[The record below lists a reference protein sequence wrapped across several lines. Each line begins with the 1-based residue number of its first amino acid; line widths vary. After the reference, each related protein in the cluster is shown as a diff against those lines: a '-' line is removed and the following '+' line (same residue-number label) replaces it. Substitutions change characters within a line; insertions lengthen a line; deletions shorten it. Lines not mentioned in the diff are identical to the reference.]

1 MIHLLAD
8 SQYPLVRPFFHPPQ
22 LALVMAGVL
31 AGNSPARI
39 WVDDPVQPSAAL
51 MWDKAH
57 CLYWLTA
64 AATSPSTVAAF
75 HNLFTQTLL
84 PEAVSRGIR
93 VVKVYDNGPDAAA
106 AIPTLFA
113 PLALESRA
121 RSLYTFADPVA
132 AAPAAPLPAGFH
144 LQPIDRPLLEERGLE
159 NAAALRAE
167 VESCWTSRDAFYNN
181 GFGFCLVQGQTIV
194 GWCTAE
200 YVSAGQCGTGI
211 ETIEAYQQRGLATA
225 TAHAFVGHC
234 LSLALVPH
242 WDAWQTNL
250 PSIRVAEKVGFR
262 HMLDYTVQLGFVP

>member
-1 MIHLLAD
+1 MIHLLTD
-8 SQYPLVRPFFHPPQ
+8 SQYPLVRPFFQPPQ
-22 LALVMAGVL
+22 LALVMEGVL

-39 WVDDPVQPSAAL
+39 WVDNPVQPGAAL

-64 AATSPSTVAAF
+64 AATSPPIAPFQT
-75 HNLFTQTLL
+75 LFAQTLL
-84 PEAVSRGIR
+84 PEAVNRGIG
-93 VVKVYDNGPDAAA
+93 VFKVYDNGPDAAA

-113 PLALESRA
+113 PLMLESRT
-121 RSLYTFADPVA
+121 RSLYTFTEPAA
-132 AAPAAPLPAGFH
+132 AAPTTPLPAGFH
-144 LQPIDRPLLEERGLE
+144 LQPVDRPLLEESGLE

-167 VESCWTSRDAFYNN
+167 VELCWTSRDAFYNN
-181 GFGFCLVQGQTIV
+181 GFGFCLVQGETIV

-200 YVSAGQCGTGI
+200 YVSVGQCGTGI
-211 ETIEAYQQRGLATA
+211 ETVEAYQQRGLATA

-234 LSLALVPH
+234 LSLRLVPH
-242 WDAWQTNL
+242 WDAWQANL